1 MRKVRDSEHEESEHE
16 ESESEQRERRV
27 WKRSGREGRV
37 RERTGEHHQLRHQ
50 SPPPRPTRKGPHAR
64 AHTQRAGTR
73 IQGGWRLLRVAPCCP
88 SHPQPPTLQFVVC
101 QRRLGDAFVRV
112 HGSCI
117 MVE

>member
-64 AHTQRAGTR
+64 AHTQGPTRNALERAFR
-73 IQGGWRLLRVAPCCP
+73 AAGGC
-88 SHPQPPTLQFVVC
+88 
-101 QRRLGDAFVRV
+101 
-112 HGSCI
+112 
-117 MVE
+117 